1 MNRGRDGVRE
11 RLPGRLP
18 SLLLVIV
25 LAFLSGCVSR
35 YLVPGASQYRQG
47 MAAAAKGD
55 YESALRS
62 YDSAIEA
69 NPKEPVYYL
78 NRGAAFFAAR
88 NYDRAIADFDHALSL
103 KPDYAAAFVD
113 RGNAYLCKG
122 DNDRAILDYDQ
133 AIILMPALYPAI
145 FNRGNAYYAKRD
157 YEHATR
163 DYRQALA
170 LNPNPPNYLFA
181 LDRNQRIS
189 WKKQDSAEALNKRC
203 WIRALTGEK
212 LDAALSDCDESL
224 KLQPNSPATLD
235 SRALVHLRMGHF
247 ERAISDA
254 DTALES
260 RSRNA
265 SSLFVRGLAKR
276 RLGDAPGAERD
287 LEDARATDPKID
299 DLYVNIGVAP

>member
-1 MNRGRDGVRE
+1 MHHERE
-11 RLPGRLP
+11 GAREAPPGRLP
-18 SLLLVIV
+18 SLLLVI
-25 LAFLSGCVSR
+25 AFALLSGCVSR
-35 YLVPGASQYRQG
+35 YLVPGASQYRRG
-47 MAAAAKGD
+47 MDAAAKGD

-78 NRGAAFFAAR
+78 NRGAAFFAQR

-113 RGNAYLCKG
+113 RGNAYLSKG
-122 DNDRAILDYDQ
+122 DNDRAILDYDH

-157 YEHATR
+157 YSHAIR

-189 WKKQDSAEALNKRC
+189 WRKQDSAEALNKRC
-203 WIRALTGEK
+203 WIRALTGEE
-212 LDAALSDCDESL
+212 LETALSECEESL
-224 KLQPNSPATLD
+224 NLLPNSPATLD

-254 DTALES
+254 DAALEWS
-260 RSRNA
+260 SKNA

-276 RLGDAPGAERD
+276 RLGDALGADRD
-287 LEDARATDPKID
+287 LEDARAIDPKVD
-299 DLYVNIGVAP
+299 DLYVSIGVAP